1 MLKCTSCSPQAVR
14 VALSKFHVWPKLS
27 LVQTDRLHNCRSYA
41 DRQTDR
47 QTHTHTHT
55 YTHTHTHTHTHKQQY
70 GFGGGMEERLQ
81 LCGAILTGNFN
92 VYSKTVIYS
101 LGTDRP
107 AAQNDDHEMTHAFV
121 I

>member
-1 MLKCTSCSPQAVR
+1 
-14 VALSKFHVWPKLS
+14 
-27 LVQTDRLHNCRSYA
+27 
-41 DRQTDR
+41 
-47 QTHTHTHT
+47 
-55 YTHTHTHTHTHKQQY
+55 
-70 GFGGGMEERLQ
+70 MEERLQ